1 MGKMKW
7 KGRIFTVVDTPGIFD
22 TIMEEEPLR
31 LEIVKSWGMTAPGP
45 HIILFITSIFRQT
58 EEEKKVQGKLA
69 ELFKKIPYSYMAV
82 CFTRKDDLE
91 VDGVTESKFLGK
103 CQHIKDLI
111 RRCNGNKLFLNNRL
125 TDEDKITEQWNR
137 LYSLFGRILDNNNDS
152 HYSDALL
159 NKIEDKMEKIEN
171 EQLLKLSKCSA
182 QSATKQE
189 LRAKNQWSISQNGF
203 VLGLLLAVFVA
214 GGPII
219 AAIIAN
225 LRMF

>member
-1 MGKMKW
+1 MVLVEEYANLPEIRVILIGKTGNGKSATGNTILGWNFFVSKASLESLTSKGNMGKMKW

-91 VDGVTESKFLGK
+91 VDGVTE
-103 CQHIKDLI
+103 I
-111 RRCNGNKLFLNNRL
+111 N
-125 TDEDKITEQWNR
+125 T
-137 LYSLFGRILDNNNDS
+137 
-152 HYSDALL
+152 
-159 NKIEDKMEKIEN
+159 
-171 EQLLKLSKCSA
+171 
-182 QSATKQE
+182 
-189 LRAKNQWSISQNGF
+189 
-203 VLGLLLAVFVA
+203 
-214 GGPII
+214 
-219 AAIIAN
+219 
-225 LRMF
+225 